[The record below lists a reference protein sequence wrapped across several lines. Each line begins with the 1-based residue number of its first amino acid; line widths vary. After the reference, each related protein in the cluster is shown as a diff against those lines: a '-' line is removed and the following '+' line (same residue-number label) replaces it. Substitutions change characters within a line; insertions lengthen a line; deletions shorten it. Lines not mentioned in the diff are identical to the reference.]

1 MLITSG
7 HERVKRKNASRFF
20 LWFWYSWIARE
31 LYCFLYRVTLRVITS
46 LFARSFFCSGE
57 Q

>member
-7 HERVKRKNASRFF
+7 HERVKRKNASLLF
-20 LWFWYSWIARE
+20 LWFWYSWIARQ
-31 LYCFLYRVTLRVITS
+31 LYCFLYRVTLHVITGF
-46 LFARSFFCSGE
+46 FARSFFCSGE

>member
-7 HERVKRKNASRFF
+7 HERVKRKNASLLF
-20 LWFWYSWIARE
+20 LWFWYRWIARQ
-31 LYCFLYRVTLRVITS
+31 LYCFLYRVTLHVITS
-46 LFARSFFCSGE
+46 SFARSFFCSGE